1 MTQFKEFSLIMKAI
15 HKYIYLIIALFIVLV
30 AFFSINEFTKNKDAV
45 ATNDNN
51 DFKLK
56 PGDIVI
62 TKGPVLYG
70 FFGHSSIAI
79 DEDTVLQ
86 IDGPGDKPIPESFES
101 YRHRF
106 GTGKNEWIKVYRS
119 VKPGAGQKAANWVK
133 RHYENSHSRYL
144 VTLNL
149 KSTKYTYCTKIIYQ
163 AYKYGVDQ
171 NAVSDHGLYI
181 ISPYALKDNF
191 TKDYRLKLVKSIKN

>member
-1 MTQFKEFSLIMKAI
+1 MKAI

-86 IDGPGDKPIPESFES
+86 IEGPGDKPITESFES
-101 YRHRF
+101 YKHRF
-106 GTGKNEWIKVYRS
+106 GTGNGLKFIV
-119 VKPGAGQKAANWVK
+119 V
-133 RHYENSHSRYL
+133 
-144 VTLNL
+144 LN
-149 KSTKYTYCTKIIYQ
+149 Q
-163 AYKYGVDQ
+163 V
-171 NAVSDHGLYI
+171 
-181 ISPYALKDNF
+181 
-191 TKDYRLKLVKSIKN
+191 LVKTPLTGLNVIMRIVTVAI